1 MKLRSKEMF
10 RLTQKKKKYIKKNRK
25 YILTVNVISFQKLNE
40 K

>member
-10 RLTQKKKKYIKKNRK
+10 RLTQKKNKKNRK
-25 YILTVNVISFQKLNE
+25 YLVTVNIISFQKLNG